1 VRVVDGVL
9 ESGGGILNP
18 LLSRA
23 VPFFPIGA
31 ITFGHIVLGA
41 SERQLESSRVH
52 ERIHVRQYERW
63 GILFPLL
70 YLASS
75 AGALLRGRR
84 LYADNAFEREA
95 FRAEGVRA

>member
-1 VRVVDGVL
+1 VL
-9 ESGGGILNP
+9 ESGGGILGP
-18 LLSRA
+18 LLSR

-75 AGALLRGRR
+75 AGALLSGRR

-95 FRAEGVRA
+95 FRAEEARA